1 MTKIPATISH
11 SGLKLHK
18 ACNTGLRRFEQHF
31 PVEMFDTFERVSLLG
46 CLKVCTAADVFWA
59 MQTSPHIVALAEVAH
74 LMIADIFQL
83 IADDTNHKLFIR
95 TYFGQLADH
104 WRAENFRAVSC
115 LKPDFELGSDFF
127 FFNSYYT
134 SHEQRHYNFG
144 NFFEA
149 GKLNLL
155 GCIATWLSTDA
166 CFASEFDEKLR
177 GVIRKYLCHDDGY
190 KFPIGLELIKPMNLV
205 VRAEEWI
212 PDED

>member
-1 MTKIPATISH
+1 MKIAATISH
-11 SGLKLHK
+11 SGIKLHK
-18 ACNTGLRRFEQHF
+18 ACYTGLRRFEQHF

-59 MQTSPHIVALAEVAH
+59 MQTSTHIIALAEISH

-83 IADDTNHKLFIR
+83 IADDTSYKMFVRGYFEQLSDYWR
-95 TYFGQLADH
+95 TED
-104 WRAENFRAVSC
+104 FRAVSR
-115 LKPDFELGSDFF
+115 LEPDFELGSDFF

-155 GCIATWLSTDA
+155 GCIATWLLTDA
-166 CFASEFDEKLR
+166 CYASEFDEKLR
-177 GVIRKYLCHDDGY
+177 GVIRKYLCHGDGY
-190 KFPIGLELIKPMNLV
+190 KFPPTQLFAAMEFSK
-205 VRAEEWI
+205 
-212 PDED
+212 

>member
-1 MTKIPATISH
+1 MKIAATISH

-18 ACNTGLRRFEQHF
+18 ACLTGLRRFEQHF

-59 MQTSPHIVALAEVAH
+59 MQTSPHIVALAEVSH

-83 IADDTNHKLFIR
+83 IADDTSYKMFVRGYFKQLSDYWR
-95 TYFGQLADH
+95 TED
-104 WRAENFRAVSC
+104 FRAVSR
-115 LKPDFELGSDFF
+115 LEPDFELGSDFF

-155 GCIATWLSTDA
+155 GCIATWLLTDA
-166 CFASEFDEKLR
+166 CYASEFDEKLR
-177 GVIRKYLCHDDGY
+177 GVLRKYLCHGDGY
-190 KFPIGLELIKPMNLV
+190 KFPPTQLFAAMEFSK
-205 VRAEEWI
+205 
-212 PDED
+212 